1 MRRLRRFLRILP
13 ILLPAALVG
22 LSSAPQTEAPVF
34 LGERLVFAMT
44 ILGIAGGELTL
55 SAENTELAGKPM
67 YKFELSALSNDFL
80 SKFFL
85 VREYLVSW
93 VDPATFRSVR
103 FEKHSVEGRR
113 VRDEETEFD
122 YESDTVR
129 IDGVPRPLMDATLDT
144 LSSVYYLRTVSLS
157 SHEKP
162 IELRV
167 VSREIDTVRID
178 VQAKEAVTT
187 PAGVFRTIR
196 VEPKS
201 EGTHLLGKNLVLWL
215 TDDDRRVP
223 VQLKSKLKVGTLF
236 GKLKSIE
243 RVSSPTT
250 TESRSPTPA
259 RPISASGC

>member
-1 MRRLRRFLRILP
+1 LRRFRRFLRILP
-13 ILLPAALVG
+13 ILLPALVG
-22 LSSAPQTEAPVF
+22 LSPAPNTEPPVF

-55 SAENTELAGKPM
+55 SAENTELAGKPV

-85 VREYLVSW
+85 VREYMVSW
-93 VDPATFRSVR
+93 VDPATFRSIR

-113 VRDEETEFD
+113 VRDEQTEFD
-122 YESDTVR
+122 YENDTVT

-144 LSSVYYLRTVSLS
+144 LSSVYYLRTVTLS

-167 VSREIDTVRID
+167 VSREIDTLHID
-178 VQAKEAVTT
+178 VQAKESVTT

-201 EGTHLLGKNLVLWL
+201 DGTHLLGKNLVLWL

-223 VQLKSKLKVGTLF
+223 VQIKSKLKVGTLF

-243 RVSSPTT
+243 HVHSPTSA
-250 TESRSPTPA
+250 ESRSPTPT
-259 RPISASGC
+259 RPVSASGC

>member
-1 MRRLRRFLRILP
+1 M
-13 ILLPAALVG
+13 
-22 LSSAPQTEAPVF
+22 
-34 LGERLVFAMT
+34 
-44 ILGIAGGELTL
+44 
-55 SAENTELAGKPM
+55 
-67 YKFELSALSNDFL
+67 
-80 SKFFL
+80 
-85 VREYLVSW
+85 REYLSLW
-93 VDPATFRSVR
+93 WIRRRSGRSR
-103 FEKHSVEGRR
+103 FEKHSVEGGAFERG
-113 VRDEETEFD
+113 TEFD
-122 YESDTVR
+122 YESNTVK
-129 IDGVPRPLMDATLDT
+129 IDGVPRPLTDATLDA

-167 VSREIDTVRID
+167 VSREIDTLRID
-178 VQAKEAVTT
+178 VQGKEAVTT
-187 PAGVFRTIR
+187 PAGVFHTIR